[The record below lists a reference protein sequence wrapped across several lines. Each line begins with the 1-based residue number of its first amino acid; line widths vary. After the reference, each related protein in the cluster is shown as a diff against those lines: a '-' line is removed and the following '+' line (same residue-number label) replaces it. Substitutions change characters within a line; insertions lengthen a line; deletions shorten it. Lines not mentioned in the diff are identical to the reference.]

1 MADSLRI
8 AAAAADSAGTDASSA
23 PAGEAA
29 APQGSTYYAVL
40 IGIDNYLAVPKLS
53 GCVSDIET
61 IEELLSSRIQGP
73 LVVRKLVARQE
84 EEAAAGADDELPTR
98 DAIIAVL
105 SALSGDALNAGDR
118 VLFYYSGHGTQLYD
132 PAAEDTRQ
140 ALVPQD
146 FRAGAGLLYDI
157 ELRTLLD
164 RIYARTGDLTVIL
177 DCCHSAGITRDVS
190 AADPEKVRCIEL
202 RAVEAA
208 ELTGPAPAPLAA
220 PGADLKESGA
230 LFQGETEY
238 PFLLACQADEKAK
251 EQSFT
256 EPPQGTHGVLTHALV
271 RTLSREPA
279 ERLAT
284 LCWADIWWPLQAEI
298 IAESSQQHPHLLG
311 PREQR
316 ILGGPSPQRAAG
328 LPLRLLPDGR
338 YEVGIGTLAG
348 LGPGARIAVYAA
360 APKDLPPLGSA
371 AERELVRAAELVVVD
386 AALATATAIP
396 EPPSAVFAI
405 PAGACARVTQPA
417 ARDLLTASL
426 LPELPQDIAQAL
438 RAAAVNDRVRYVET
452 GGEARIGI
460 SVDGGLWLGDDV
472 YGPGPPQDLGAPGP
486 LAYVPPVPD
495 RQLQLAGLRAALRHY
510 GSYVMPL
517 RMSRQGG
524 FTIEPGRIQLQ
535 LLECADAEVLHTL
548 RADASRRRPIARNQ
562 RGIAQLAPGSTFAL
576 ALGNRLST
584 PLYVTLLSCG
594 ASGKVGFLASGEFIA
609 GKCTTVIGRSN
620 ALGQYGPI
628 SARLPGGHSWIIDRI
643 VAIATNQPSL
653 DLYPLRQDRSFAEV
667 IAQALREG
675 ISQSKDFDDTPLL
688 EWTAACF
695 PVQIGVPSSSRQVG
709 GAASR

>member
-1 MADSLRI
+1 MADSLSLVS
-8 AAAAADSAGTDASSA
+8 AAADSAATAEASA
-23 PAGEAA
+23 PTGEAA
-29 APQGSTYYAVL
+29 ARQGFTYYAVL

-61 IEELLSSRIQGP
+61 IEELLGARIQGP
-73 LVVRKLVARQE
+73 LVVRKLVARRE
-84 EEAAAGADDELPTR
+84 EEGGAGADDELPTR

-105 SALSGDALNAGDR
+105 SALSGDAVNAGDR

-146 FRAGAGLLYDI
+146 FQAGAGLLYDI

-164 RIYARTGDLTVIL
+164 RIYARTGDLTVVL
-177 DCCHSAGITRDVS
+177 DCCHSGGITRDDS
-190 AADPEKVRCIEL
+190 DADAAMVRCIEL
-202 RAVEAA
+202 RAVDAA
-208 ELTGPAPAPLAA
+208 ALDGPAPALLAA
-220 PGADLKESGA
+220 PAAETKEPA
-230 LFQGETEY
+230 PIFQGQGQGESEY

-298 IAESSQQHPHLLG
+298 IAKSPQQHPHLLG
-311 PREQR
+311 SREQR
-316 ILGGPSPQRAAG
+316 ILGGASPKRTAG
-328 LPLRLLPDGR
+328 LPLRLLPEGR
-338 YEVGIGTLAG
+338 YEIGIGTLAG
-348 LGPGARIAVYAA
+348 LRAGARIAVYAA
-360 APKDLPPLGSA
+360 APKELPPLGSA
-371 AERELVRAAELVVVD
+371 AERELVRAAELIVID

-396 EPPSAVFAI
+396 EPPSAVVPI
-405 PAGACARVTQPA
+405 PTGACARVTQPA
-417 ARDLLTASL
+417 AGDLLTASL
-426 LPELPQDIAQAL
+426 LPELPEDMAQAL
-438 RAAAVNDRVRYVET
+438 RAAAADDRVRYVAT
-452 GGEARIGI
+452 GAEARIGI
-460 SVDGGLWLGDDV
+460 GADGGLWLGDDV
-472 YGPGPPQDLGAPGP
+472 YGPGPPTDSRAPGP

-495 RQLQLAGLRAALRHY
+495 RQLQLAALRAALRHY
-510 GSYVMPL
+510 GSYVIPL

-535 LLECADAEVLHTL
+535 LLECADAEALRVL
-548 RADASRRRPIARNQ
+548 REDASRRRPIAKNQ

-576 ALGNRLST
+576 ALSNRLST
-584 PLYVTLLSCG
+584 PLYVTLISCA
-594 ASGKVGFLASGEFIA
+594 ASGKVGFLARGEFLA

-620 ALGQYGPI
+620 AMGQYGPI
-628 SARLPGGHSWIIDRI
+628 SARIPGGHSWIIDRI
-643 VAIATNQPSL
+643 IAVATSQPSL
-653 DLYPLRQDRSFAEV
+653 ELYTLRQDRSFAEI

-675 ISQSKDFDDTPLL
+675 ISQRKDFDDTSVL

-695 PVQIGVPSSSRQVG
+695 PVQIGESASSR
-709 GAASR
+709 